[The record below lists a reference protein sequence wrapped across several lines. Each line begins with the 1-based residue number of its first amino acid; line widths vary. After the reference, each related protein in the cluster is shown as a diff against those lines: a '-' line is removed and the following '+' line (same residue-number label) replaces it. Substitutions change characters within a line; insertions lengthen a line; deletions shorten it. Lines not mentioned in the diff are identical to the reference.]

1 MASNASPSPDQ
12 STNSL
17 GEEEMPKESAVG
29 EGPTPVVLDDEAP
42 SAREAQDEILV
53 EALALGMAYPDAGK
67 LGGVTGRTVSRRM
80 EDPEF
85 RARVSRRR
93 GERVAQV
100 TGALTAMSAE
110 ALQVLRDCM
119 AEERPADRLR
129 AAQLVLVMMSRLRH
143 ETEIEDRLAA
153 VERLLQEGGAH

>member
-1 MASNASPSPDQ
+1 M
-12 STNSL
+12 ST
-17 GEEEMPKESAVG
+17 
-29 EGPTPVVLDDEAP
+29 
-42 SAREAQDEILV
+42 
-53 EALALGMAYPDAGK
+53 
-67 LGGVTGRTVSRRM
+67 
-80 EDPEF
+80 
-85 RARVSRRR
+85 
-93 GERVAQV
+93 
-100 TGALTAMSAE
+100 E